1 MAEFDFKELVA
12 RAHFDYVG
20 PAFPLWWMNN
30 KTKFILPNLLGI
42 AKELLSGGRYFTT
55 LKVADKSGNE
65 FLFPNEPLLTIS
77 LSKTIV
83 ETATVGK
90 ERKGTVK
97 EYICTEDY
105 SINIKG
111 VCINEKEPDIYPSE
125 QVAELKKMFEI
136 NDSLEVISNPFLEL
150 FEIRNIVLKDIQ
162 FDEMAG
168 EQGLQKF
175 TITAVSDQDFY
186 ADLTEIAKAVDIV
199 GKLNIANL
207 L

>member
-20 PAFPLWWMNN
+20 PAFPLWWKNN
-30 KTKFILPNLLGI
+30 KTKFVFPSLMGI
-42 AKELLSGGRYFTT
+42 GKELLLGGRYFTT
-55 LKVADKSGNE
+55 LKVADKAGNQYV
-65 FLFPNEPLLTIS
+65 FPNEPLMSIS

-105 SINIKG
+105 NINIKG
-111 VCINEKEPDIYPSE
+111 VCVNEAEPETYPAE

-136 NDSLEVISNPFLEL
+136 NDSLEVVSNPFLEL
-150 FEIRNIVLKDIQ
+150 FEIRNIVFKDIQ

-186 ADLTEIAKAVDIV
+186 ADLSERES
-199 GKLNIANL
+199 NL
-207 L
+207 KSLL

>member
-1 MAEFDFKELVA
+1 V
-12 RAHFDYVG
+12 V
-20 PAFPLWWMNN
+20 NI
-30 KTKFILPNLLGI
+30 TGI
-42 AKELLSGGRYFTT
+42 YSRYFTT
-55 LKVADKSGNE
+55 LKVSDKAGNQYV
-65 FLFPNEPLLTIS
+65 FPNEPLMSIG

-111 VCINEKEPDIYPSE
+111 VCVNEAEPETYPAE
-125 QVAELKKMFEI
+125 QVAELKRMFEI
-136 NDSLEVISNPFLEL
+136 NDSLEVVSNPFLEL
-150 FEIRNIVLKDIQ
+150 FEIRNIVFKDIQ

-175 TITAVSDQDFY
+175 TIIAVSDQDFY
-186 ADLTEIAKAVDIV
+186 ADLSERES
-199 GKLNIANL
+199 NL
-207 L
+207 KSLL

>member
-1 MAEFDFKELVA
+1 MGIGKELV
-12 RAHFDYVG
+12 
-20 PAFPLWWMNN
+20 L
-30 KTKFILPNLLGI
+30 
-42 AKELLSGGRYFTT
+42 GGRYFTT
-55 LKVADKSGNE
+55 LKVADKAGNQYV
-65 FLFPNEPLLTIS
+65 FPNEPLLSIG
-77 LSKTIV
+77 LAKTIV

-105 SINIKG
+105 NINIKG
-111 VCINEKEPDIYPSE
+111 VCINEDDPEVYPAE
-125 QVAELKKMFEI
+125 QVAELTRMFEI

-162 FDEMAG
+162 FDDMAG

-175 TITAVSDQDFY
+175 TISAVSDQDFY
-186 ADLTEIAKAVDIV
+186 ADLNEREKTLKT
-199 GKLNIANL
+199 L